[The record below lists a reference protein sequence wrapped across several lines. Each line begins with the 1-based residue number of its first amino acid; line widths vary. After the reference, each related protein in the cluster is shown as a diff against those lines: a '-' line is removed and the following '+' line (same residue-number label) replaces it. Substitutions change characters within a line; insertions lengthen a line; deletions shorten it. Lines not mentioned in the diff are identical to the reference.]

1 MLLPIDSDMALSNHF
16 KGSKIYMNNKILS
29 IHYLRGIAALVVVFF
44 HFRGLLNGYYS
55 QKDIGNIL
63 FGSGAF
69 GVDLFFMI
77 SGFIIALST
86 EKQMTPFIFFIRRF
100 FRIYPAF
107 IFVFIIGAL
116 TIYSETDKSQLLRSM
131 FFIHNDYTKESPAF
145 GFNILG
151 PAWTLTYEFYFYGL
165 FMLAMSFSHKYRVA
179 ISACLLII
187 PIFALQLY
195 YNGGISLA
203 GSASA
208 AVTEENYLH
217 GLIRFCSSP
226 ILIEFV
232 IGMLAFDLFKK
243 LNKIDF
249 SPNQFLYYFPVSIF
263 LVFYFAQS
271 NNRFGLDGF
280 GMWSLFLFLGFMS
293 KELSS
298 GFKENKKLS
307 FLGDISYSL
316 YITHYVVI
324 ALLNHYSPMYWEHTG
339 GISKF
344 IYATTISIS
353 VAYFTY
359 TFIEKPFIRIGKSIE
374 TSLRRVPVTG

>member
-1 MLLPIDSDMALSNHF
+1 MLLPVDSDMALRNHF
-16 KGSKIYMNNKILS
+16 KGPKIYMNNKILS

-86 EKQMTPFIFFIRRF
+86 EKKMTPFIFFIRRF

-107 IFVFIIGAL
+107 IFVFIVAAL
-116 TIYSETDKSQLLRSM
+116 TIYSDIDKPQLIKSM
-131 FFIHNDYTKESPAF
+131 FFVHNDYSKESPAF

-179 ISACLLII
+179 ISACMLII
-187 PIFALQLY
+187 PILALQLY
-195 YNGGISLA
+195 YNGNISLA

-208 AVTEENYLH
+208 RVHESFYLH
-217 GLIRFCSSP
+217 GFIRFCSSP
-226 ILIEFV
+226 ILVEFV
-232 IGMLAFDLFKK
+232 IGMMSFTLFKK
-243 LNKIDF
+243 LKEIEYNA
-249 SPNQFLYYFPVSIF
+249 NQFLYYFPVGIF
-263 LVFYFAQS
+263 LVFYFSQA

-280 GMWSLFLFLGFMS
+280 GMWSLFLFLGCMS
-293 KELSS
+293 KELSK
-298 GFKENKKLS
+298 GFKENNKLS

-324 ALLNHYSPMYWEHTG
+324 ALLNHYSPMYWEYTG

-344 IYATTISIS
+344 IYATIVSLS

-374 TSLRRVPVTG
+374 TRLRR